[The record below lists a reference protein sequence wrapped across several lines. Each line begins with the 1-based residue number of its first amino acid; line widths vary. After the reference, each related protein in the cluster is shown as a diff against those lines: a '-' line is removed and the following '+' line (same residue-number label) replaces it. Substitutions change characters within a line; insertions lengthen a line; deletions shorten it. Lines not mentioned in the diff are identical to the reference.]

1 MRFTLLLI
9 LLASISHAQEF
20 KKLKA
25 GVGLGLGYRPS
36 SGDFGMVIINFEPAY
51 RVSDRT
57 AVGIRIQNGFGP
69 GGQSLYSYAAFG
81 QRYFSNDHFRPFVGL
96 GIGGY
101 THSGLEAS
109 GFGVYPRIGFDFRHL
124 TFNTDF
130 DIVGGAINGNFLT
143 FKIAVSIG
151 GGRKNK

>member
-1 MRFTLLLI
+1 MRLTLLLI
-9 LLASISHAQEF
+9 FLAAVSHAQEF

-25 GVGLGLGYRPS
+25 AVGLGVGYKPS
-36 SGDFGMVIINFEPAY
+36 SGDFGMVILNFEPAY
-51 RVSDRT
+51 RVSDAT
-57 AVGIRIQNGFGP
+57 AVGIRIQNAFAP
-69 GGQSLYSYAAFG
+69 GHSIFSYSAFG
-81 QRYFSNDHFRPFVGL
+81 QRYFSNNHFRPLVGL

-101 THSGLEAS
+101 SYSGLNES

-130 DIVGGAINGNFLT
+130 DIVGGAINSNFLT